1 MQIEQHTIHPIAADA
16 RHGRARD
23 LFTVWFGSNV
33 MLLTVITGALAVTAF
48 GLPFGWAVGSLL
60 IGNLVGG
67 LMMALHAAQGPTL
80 GVPQMVQTRGQ
91 FGSRGALF
99 VVAIVIIMYDGFFA
113 SNLVLG
119 AEALRVITP
128 GMGEISAIVV
138 LGVVSV
144 IATILGYDVIHG
156 YARFMTYAAGAVL
169 LLTFAWML
177 LVHGVPSTV
186 FTRSSGVSWPGIL
199 GGISVAA
206 LWQIAYAP
214 YVSDYSRYMPAETGA
229 RQAFWAT
236 YWGCCLG
243 SVLPM
248 TLGVVVALAA
258 GKAEIVPTLALMT
271 RGITPLVFVVFSVAM
286 VANNAMNVYCGAL
299 SALLFGYSLHPSWRP
314 KARARAVVALVFL
327 AVALGLAVLGRASF
341 LESYTSFI
349 LLLLY
354 VLTPWTAINL
364 VDYYLIRRAQYDVS
378 SFMRD
383 DGGIYGRYN
392 AKALCCYGLGI
403 LVQIPFVS
411 NPLYKGFIARVL
423 HEADL
428 SWIVGLIVT
437 STTYYLMARSTRIG
451 SPLPSIREPAA
462 EIGEAGS

>member
-1 MQIEQHTIHPIAADA
+1 MQIEQHTIHPIAVDA

-33 MLLTVITGALAVTAF
+33 MLLTVITGALAVTVF
-48 GLPFGWAVGSLL
+48 RLPFAWAAASLL
-60 IGNLVGG
+60 VGNLVGG

-119 AEALRVITP
+119 AETLRVIAP
-128 GMGEISAIVV
+128 GLSEIVAIIL
-138 LGVVSV
+138 LGAVSV
-144 IATILGYDVIHG
+144 IATILGYDVIHA
-156 YARFMTYAAGAVL
+156 YTRLMTYVSGAIL
-169 LLTFAWML
+169 LLTFAWIL
-177 LVHGVPSTV
+177 FVHGV
-186 FTRSSGVSWPGIL
+186 RSDLFIGNGNASAPRIL
-199 GGISVAA
+199 GAISVAA

-214 YVSDYSRYMPAETGA
+214 YVSDYTRYMPADTGV
-229 RQAFWAT
+229 RPAFWAT

-243 SVLPM
+243 SILPM
-248 TLGVVVALAA
+248 TLGVVIALAA
-258 GKAEIVPTLALMT
+258 GKDEIIPSLATLT

-299 SALLFGYSLHPSWRP
+299 SALLFGYTLRSAWQPRAGARTVVSLI
-314 KARARAVVALVFL
+314 LL
-327 AVALGLAVLGRASF
+327 AVALGLAIVGRSSF

-364 VDYYLIRRAQYDVS
+364 VDYYLIRKAQYDVN
-378 SFMRD
+378 SFMLE
-383 DGGIYGRYN
+383 DGGVYGRYN
-392 AKALCCYGLGI
+392 ARALLCYGLGI
-403 LVQIPFVS
+403 LVEIPFVS
-411 NPLYKGFIARVL
+411 NPLYKGFVARAL

-437 STTYYLMARSTRIG
+437 STVYYFTARVARVRWPSPQAGDQVRI
-451 SPLPSIREPAA
+451 
-462 EIGEAGS
+462 AGRAS